1 MISSDDLIFFN
12 VVATSD
18 SLADASRK
26 LNVTPPAITQRL
38 RALEER
44 VGVRLIDRTSR
55 GLNLTDEGELI
66 AAEGVAIIDAI
77 EQLAE
82 RLGRRTSRVR
92 GKLRIAAPYGF
103 GREYVAPVVEDFARL
118 HPEATVTLE
127 LSDHPNALSSDSW
140 DVVIH
145 IGAVNSAGRL
155 ITTLA
160 RNRRLVCAAPSYLDN
175 NPAIAEPQ
183 DLLAHRCL
191 ALRENNEDVTLWRFN
206 HPKRGSATIRIKS
219 AMSTNDG
226 TIMRNWALAGLGV
239 IVRSEWDIADDL
251 VSGRLV
257 RILPDWECPAADV
270 VALLSARHGRS
281 RRTTVFLEMMRDS
294 LIPPPWRADSLAEQL
309 RKERSKA

>member
-1 MISSDDLIFFN
+1 MLSSDDLIFFS

-26 LNVTPPAITQRL
+26 LNVTPPAISQRL

-55 GLNLTDEGELI
+55 GLNLTDEGELV
-66 AAEGVAIIDAI
+66 AAEGAAIVDAI

-82 RLGRRTSRVR
+82 RLGRRTTRVR
-92 GKLRIAAPYGF
+92 GRLRIAAPYGF
-103 GREYVAPVVEDFARL
+103 GREYVAPVVRDFARF
-118 HPEATVTLE
+118 HPEATVALE
-127 LSDHPNALSSDSW
+127 LSDHPNLLSSDSW

-145 IGAVNSAGRL
+145 IGAVNAVGRL

-160 RNRRLVCAAPSYLDN
+160 SNRRLICAAPSYLDS
-175 NPAIAEPQ
+175 NPAIVDPD

-206 HPKRGSATIRIKS
+206 HAKRGAAAVRVKP
-219 AMSTNDG
+219 AMATNDG
-226 TIMRNWALAGLGV
+226 TIMRAWALAGLGV

-251 VSGRLV
+251 AAGRLV
-257 RILPDWECPAADV
+257 RIMPDWECPAADV

-281 RRTTVFLEMMRDS
+281 RRATVFLEMMRES
-294 LIPPPWRADSLAEQL
+294 LQPLPWRHYGGGA
-309 RKERSKA
+309 

>member
-1 MISSDDLIFFN
+1 MMSSDDLIFFG
-12 VVATSD
+12 VISSSA

-44 VGVRLIDRTSR
+44 VGVRLIDRTAR
-55 GLNLTDEGELI
+55 GLNLTDEGELV
-66 AAEGVAIIDAI
+66 AAEGAAIVDAI

-82 RLGRRTSRVR
+82 RLGRRTTRVR
-92 GKLRIAAPYGF
+92 GRLRIAAPYGF
-103 GREYVAPVVEDFARL
+103 GREYVAPVAQDFARF
-118 HPEATVTLE
+118 HPEATVALE
-127 LSDHPNALSSDSW
+127 LSDHPNILSSDSW

-145 IGAVNSAGRL
+145 IGAVNAVGRL

-160 RNRRLVCAAPSYLDN
+160 SNRRLICAAPSYLDN
-175 NPAIAEPQ
+175 HPAITNPG

-206 HPKRGSATIRIKS
+206 HLKRGVTTVRVKP

-226 TIMRNWALAGLGV
+226 TIMRAWALAGLGV
-239 IVRSEWDIADDL
+239 IVRSEWDLADDL
-251 VSGRLV
+251 AAGRLV

-270 VALLSARHGRS
+270 VALLNARHGRS
-281 RRTTVFLEMMRDS
+281 RRATVFLEMMRES
-294 LIPPPWRADSLAEQL
+294 LQPLPWRMESRARGVA
-309 RKERSKA
+309 